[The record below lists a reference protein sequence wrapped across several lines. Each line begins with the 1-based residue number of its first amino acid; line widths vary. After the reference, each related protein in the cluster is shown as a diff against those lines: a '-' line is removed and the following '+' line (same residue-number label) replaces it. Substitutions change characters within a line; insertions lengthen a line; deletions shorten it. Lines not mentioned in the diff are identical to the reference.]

1 MNVVGDL
8 FGAGKMFLPQV
19 VKSARVMKQAVAHLV
34 PFIEAE
40 KVRSGDSRA
49 KGKIVIATVKG
60 DVHDI
65 GKNIVTVV
73 LQCNNFEVINMGV
86 MVPCQ
91 QILDAAREHNA
102 DIIGL
107 SGLIT
112 PSLEEMAHVAKEME
126 RQGFTIPLL
135 IGGAT
140 TSRVHTAVK
149 IERNY
154 PSGATVYVTDASRA
168 VGVCSNLLSAT
179 LRDEYVA
186 GVKTDYVKIRE
197 LHAGKKGQGARY
209 SLSDARQHGLKTDWK
224 AYTPPRPTFI
234 GVRELRNYSLAE
246 ISHYIDWTPFFQTWE
261 LAGRYP
267 KILNDEVVGDAA
279 RQLFS
284 DAQAMLALIIEEH
297 WLSANAV
304 FGLFPANSVN
314 SDDIEIY
321 TDESRSNVA
330 MTWHNLRQQMVKP
343 VDKPN
348 LCLADFIAPKETGVA
363 DYIGAFAVTT
373 GIGIDARVAEFE
385 RNHDDY
391 NSIMLKSLADRL
403 AEGFAELLHA
413 RVRREFW
420 GYAADEKASN
430 EELIDEHYRGIRPA
444 PGYPACP
451 DHTEK
456 GALFALLNA
465 PDRAGITLTESYA
478 MLPTA
483 AVSGFYFS
491 HPQAQYF
498 ATAKAD
504 KDQIEDYAA
513 RKGMSLSEAERWL
526 APVLNY
532 DN

>member
-1 MNVVGDL
+1 
-8 FGAGKMFLPQV
+8 
-19 VKSARVMKQAVAHLV
+19 V

-40 KVRSGDSRA
+40 KLRSGNTSA
-49 KGKIVIATVKG
+49 KGKIVMATVKG

-73 LQCNNFEVINMGV
+73 LQCNNFEVVNMGV

-91 QILDAAREHNA
+91 QILDTAREHNA

-126 RQGFTIPLL
+126 RQGFTIPLM

-149 IERNY
+149 IEPNY

-168 VGVCSNLLSAT
+168 VGVCCNLLSET
-179 LRDEYVA
+179 LRDSYVA
-186 GVKTDYVKIRE
+186 DIKNDYAQARE
-197 LHAGKKGQGARY
+197 LHAGKKGQGAHY
-209 SLSDARQHGLKTDWK
+209 TLAQAREHGFNTDWNQ
-224 AYTPPRPTFI
+224 YTPPKPKFL
-234 GVRELRNYSLAE
+234 GVKELRDYSLLE
-246 ISHYIDWTPFFQTWE
+246 ISQYIDWSPFFQAWE

-267 KILNDEVVGDAA
+267 KILQDEVVGDEA
-279 RQLFS
+279 RKLFA
-284 DAQAMLALIIEEH
+284 DAQMMLKQIIDGQ
-297 WLSANAV
+297 WLTAHAV
-304 FGLFPANSVN
+304 FGLFPANTVG

-321 TDESRSNVA
+321 TDESRTTVA
-330 MTWHNLRQQMVKP
+330 MTWHNLRQQTLKP
-343 VDKPN
+343 LDKPN
-348 LCLADFIAPKETGVA
+348 LCLADYIAPVDTGVA

-385 RNHDDY
+385 NQNDDY
-391 NSIMLKSLADRL
+391 SAIMLKALTDRL
-403 AEGFAELLHA
+403 AEAFAELLHA

-420 GYAADEKASN
+420 GYAADEQLNNNALI
-430 EELIDEHYRGIRPA
+430 EEKYRGIRPA

-451 DHTEK
+451 EHSEK
-456 GALFALLNA
+456 GPLFDLLDA
-465 PDRAGITLTESYA
+465 PNKADITLTESFA

-491 HPQAQYF
+491 HPQSQYF
-498 ATAKAD
+498 ATAKLD
-504 KDQIEDYAA
+504 KDQVEDYAR
-513 RKGMSLSEAERWL
+513 RKGWSLQEAERWL

-532 DN
+532 